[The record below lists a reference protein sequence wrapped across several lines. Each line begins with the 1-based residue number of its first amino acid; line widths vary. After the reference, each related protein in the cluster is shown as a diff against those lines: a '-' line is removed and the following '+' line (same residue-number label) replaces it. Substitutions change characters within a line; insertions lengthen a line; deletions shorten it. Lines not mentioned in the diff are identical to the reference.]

1 LILKNY
7 CNLYAIARSNQQ
19 VSHQNEYQ
27 HPDQQLVSRVLGGDR
42 YAFGI
47 IIKNTEGLVAQLI
60 FKMIP
65 VPADRKD
72 IAQDVYLKVYKNLP
86 GFKFQCKLST
96 WIAQITY
103 NTCLHYLEKKKVVL
117 IEAQDDDD
125 GQQQTLERLQQKD
138 VGRYDNEV
146 ERLLSAKELSV
157 ILNAELDKLS
167 PVYKTLLSLYHQE
180 EMSYTEIGQITNLPE
195 GTVKNYLFRARKA
208 LKQNLLTNYKR
219 EDL

>member
-1 LILKNY
+1 M
-7 CNLYAIARSNQQ
+7 
-19 VSHQNEYQ
+19 SHQNVYQ

-42 YAFGI
+42 HAFSI

-72 IAQDVYLKVYKNLP
+72 LVQDVYLKAYKSLP
-86 GFKFQCKLST
+86 GFKFQSKLST
-96 WIAQITY
+96 WIGQITY
-103 NTCLHYLEKKKVVL
+103 NTCLHYLDKKKVVL
-117 IEAQDDDD
+117 IDVRDDDEEG
-125 GQQQTLERLQQKD
+125 GQQQSLERLQQKD
-138 VGRYDNEV
+138 AGRYDNEV

-157 ILNAELDKLS
+157 ILNAEMDKLS

-180 EMSYTEIGQITNLPE
+180 EMSYAEIGEITNLPE

>member
-1 LILKNY
+1 
-7 CNLYAIARSNQQ
+7 
-19 VSHQNEYQ
+19 VSHQKEYQ

-125 GQQQTLERLQQKD
+125 GQRQTLERLQQKD

-157 ILNAELDKLS
+157 ILNAELD
-167 PVYKTLLSLYHQE
+167 
-180 EMSYTEIGQITNLPE
+180 MSYAEIGQIANLPE

>member
-1 LILKNY
+1 M
-7 CNLYAIARSNQQ
+7 
-19 VSHQNEYQ
+19 SHQNEYQ
-27 HPDQQLVSRVLGGDR
+27 HTDQQLVSRALGGDR
-42 YAFGI
+42 YAFGN

-72 IAQDVYLKVYKNLP
+72 LAQDVYLKVYKNLP
-86 GFKFQCKLST
+86 GFKFKSKLST
-96 WIAQITY
+96 WIGQITY
-103 NTCLHYLEKKKVVL
+103 NTCLHYLEKKKVMLV
-117 IEAQDDDD
+117 EVRDNEDD
-125 GQQQTLERLQQKD
+125 GQQQMLERLQQKD
-138 VGRYDNEV
+138 AGHDDNEV

-157 ILNAELDKLS
+157 ILNAEMDKLS

-180 EMSYTEIGQITNLPE
+180 EMSYAEICEISNLPE
-195 GTVKNYLFRARKA
+195 GTVKNYLFRARQA

>member
-1 LILKNY
+1 M
-7 CNLYAIARSNQQ
+7 
-19 VSHQNEYQ
+19 SHQNEYQ

-42 YAFGI
+42 HAFGI

-60 FKMIP
+60 FKMIQ

-72 IAQDVYLKVYKNLP
+72 LAQDVYLKAYKNLP
-86 GFKFQCKLST
+86 GFKFQSKLST
-96 WIAQITY
+96 WIGQIAY

-117 IEAQDDDD
+117 IDERDDEEG
-125 GQQQTLERLQQKD
+125 GQQQSLERLQQKD

-157 ILNAELDKLS
+157 ILNAEMDKLS